1 MLTSSLQLA
10 FGFDKDKNGDHVVS
24 FGAIVDELVP
34 PLSHDERLEWVRASY
49 LRFIDKVAE
58 LDALRASLEVH

>member
-1 MLTSSLQLA
+1 MLTSSLPLA
-10 FGFDKDKNGDHVVS
+10 FGFDKDTNGDHVVS
-24 FGAIVDELVP
+24 FGAIVDELSP